1 MIRTLSVE
9 GGIMG
14 DFNFLSKF
22 SEMILCYFG
31 IFKDILSSLRKTCP
45 GDVTFV
51 LFFFLLL
58 SLTRSLSFPN
68 WEMRVQQQGR
78 KFLFSPSISFPIWAN
93 HFKDSPSPSSSA
105 GFVGCFFCSPHLSR
119 EGLPT
124 GGWPRFDKTPFP
136 SIPYLMG
143 YASLLYFNERND
155 LPLIETSGLVFL
167 VFFFFFSWRNNS
179 FCLVNLFFITFCIA

>member
-93 HFKDSPSPSSSA
+93 HFKDSPSLQVLWAVS
-105 GFVGCFFCSPHLSR
+105 FV
-119 EGLPT
+119 
-124 GGWPRFDKTPFP
+124 
-136 SIPYLMG
+136 
-143 YASLLYFNERND
+143 
-155 LPLIETSGLVFL
+155 PLICQEKGCQPVADPVLTKLPSPAFL
-167 VFFFFFSWRNNS
+167 
-179 FCLVNLFFITFCIA
+179 T